1 MAGEAGHMK
10 IAVIAGL
17 AESLINFRGPLLTT
31 LAKGGHEVIAIA
43 PGENP
48 EIAGKLRKVGVSYC
62 AVELERTGMNPVR
75 DIRALLRMT
84 LKLRSINPDIVLGYT
99 IKPVIFGSLAARLA
113 GVPHIFSIITGLG
126 YAFMKQNFKQSM
138 VNRIVSCLYRIVLA
152 FNEKVFFQ
160 NPDDMSLFCRQ
171 RLIGNRDKAELLNGS
186 GVDLDYFGQ
195 VPAQTIRPV
204 FLLIARL
211 LKNKGIDEYAEA
223 ARILK
228 TRYPTAEFRILGP
241 FDSNP
246 AAVEKHRISE
256 WQKAGIIKY
265 MGETSDVRPFIAEAS
280 VYVLPSYREGTPRSV
295 LEAMAMGRPVVTT
308 TAPGCRETVI
318 DGENGFLV
326 PVKDKHALARAMEK
340 FIINPD
346 LVATMGQRSREIAED
361 KYDVHKVNSVIMEA
375 MGLTDEES
383 L

>member
-1 MAGEAGHMK
+1 MDGKAGYMK

-31 LAKGGHEVIAIA
+31 LAKSGHEVIAIA

-48 EIAGKLRKVGVSYC
+48 EIACKLRDIGVSYC

-75 DIRALLRMT
+75 DLRALFRMT
-84 LKLRSINPDIVLGYT
+84 SRLRSISPDIVLGYT

-126 YAFMKQNFKQSM
+126 YAFMEQSLKQSM
-138 VNRIVSCLYRIVLA
+138 VNRIVSCLYRIGLA

-171 RLIGNRDKAELLNGS
+171 RLIGNGDKAELVNGS
-186 GVDLDYFGQ
+186 GVDLDYFEQ
-195 VPAQTIRPV
+195 VPSQTARPV

-246 AAVEKHRISE
+246 AAVEKRRISE

-265 MGETSDVRPFIAEAS
+265 LGETSDVRPFIAEAS

-340 FIINPD
+340 FIVNPD
-346 LVATMGQRSREIAED
+346 LVATMGRRSREIAED

>member
-1 MAGEAGHMK
+1 MK

-48 EIAGKLRKVGVSYC
+48 EIAGKLRKIGVSYC
-62 AVELERTGMNPVR
+62 AIELERTGMNPVR

-126 YAFMKQNFKQSM
+126 YAFMEQNFKQSM
-138 VNRIVSCLYRIVLA
+138 VNRIVSCLYRIGLA

-171 RLIGNRDKAELLNGS
+171 RLIGSRDKAELVNGS
-186 GVDLDYFGQ
+186 GVDLDYFKQ

-246 AAVEKHRISE
+246 AAVQWGQISE
-256 WQKAGIIKY
+256 WQKAGIIEY
-265 MGETSDVRPFIAEAS
+265 LGETSDVRPFIAEAS

-308 TAPGCRETVI
+308 AAPGCRETVI

-326 PVKDKHALARAMEK
+326 PVKDARALARAMEK
-340 FIINPD
+340 FIVNPG
-346 LVATMGQRSREIAED
+346 LVATMGRRSREIAED
-361 KYDVHKVNSVIMEA
+361 KYDVHKVNSVIMKA
-375 MGLTDEES
+375 MGLTDEKS

>member
-1 MAGEAGHMK
+1 MAGETGHMK

-48 EIAGKLRKVGVSYC
+48 EIAGKLREVGVSYC

-75 DIRALLRMT
+75 DIRALLQMT

-126 YAFMKQNFKQSM
+126 YAFMEQNFKQSM
-138 VNRIVSCLYRIVLA
+138 VNRIVSHLYRIGLA

-160 NPDDMSLFCRQ
+160 NPDDMSLFCRL
-171 RLIGNRDKAELLNGS
+171 RLIGSRDKAELVNGS
-186 GVDLDYFGQ
+186 GVDLDYFKQ
-195 VPAQTIRPV
+195 VPAQTVRPV

-228 TRYPTAEFRILGP
+228 TRYPTAEFRLLGP
-241 FDSNP
+241 FDGNP
-246 AAVEKHRISE
+246 AAVQKCRISQ
-256 WQKAGIIKY
+256 WQKAGIIEY
-265 MGETSDVRPFIAEAS
+265 LGETSDVRPFIAEAS

-308 TAPGCRETVI
+308 AAPGCRETVI

-326 PVKDKHALARAMEK
+326 PVKDVHALAQAMEK
-340 FIINPD
+340 FILNPS
-346 LVATMGQRSREIAED
+346 LVATMGWRSREIAED

-375 MGLTDEES
+375 MGLTDEKS